1 MSWMV
6 WIKGYLST
14 ALGWCEAHP
23 GIANWLQAI
32 GSIAAIVLIY
42 LFALF
47 QFRRTRS
54 HEEID
59 RIRKA
64 QGLALILV
72 AVLVAFKP
80 EIEGAIT
87 QQSQI
92 EPPDEVLRLL
102 DQLYILGVAGGLILQ
117 MIATL
122 QAHNQAAP
130 PSDEAEDVRN
140 SYASIGRRRLDLAL
154 RYCEDAIDALT
165 KLTRV
170 RTA

>member
-32 GSIAAIVLIY
+32 GSIAAIALIY

-80 EIEGAIT
+80 KIEAAIA
-87 QQSQI
+87 QQSKI
-92 EPPDEVLRLL
+92 EPPDEALRLL
-102 DQLYILGVAGGLILQ
+102 DQLYVLGVAGGLILQ

-122 QAHNQAAP
+122 QAHDQAAS

-140 SYASIGRRRLDLAL
+140 SYASIGRQRLDLAL

>member
-1 MSWMV
+1 MDWIV
-6 WIKGYLST
+6 WIKGSLSS

-32 GSIAAIVLIY
+32 GSIAAIALIY

-80 EIEGAIT
+80 KIEAAIA
-87 QQSQI
+87 QQSKI
-92 EPPDEVLRLL
+92 EPPDEALRLL
-102 DQLYILGVAGGLILQ
+102 DQLYVLGVAGGLILQ

-122 QAHNQAAP
+122 QAHDQAAS

-140 SYASIGRRRLDLAL
+140 SYASIGRQRLDLAL

>member
-1 MSWMV
+1 MDWIV
-6 WIKGYLST
+6 WIKGSLST

-47 QFRRTRS
+47 QFGRTRS

-72 AVLVAFKP
+72 SVLVAFKP
-80 EIEGAIT
+80 KIEAAIT
-87 QQSQI
+87 QQSKI

-122 QAHNQAAP
+122 QVHNQVP
-130 PSDEAEDVRN
+130 PSNEAEDVRN
-140 SYASIGRRRLDLAL
+140 SYASIARQRLDLGL
-154 RYCEDAIDALT
+154 RYCEDAIAALT

>member
-1 MSWMV
+1 MDWIV
-6 WIKGYLST
+6 WIKGSPSS
-14 ALGWCEAHP
+14 ALGWGEAHP

-54 HEEID
+54 HEGID

-80 EIEGAIT
+80 KIEAAIT
-87 QQSQI
+87 QQSKI

-122 QAHNQAAP
+122 QVHNQAAP
-130 PSDEAEDVRN
+130 PSDEAEDVQN
-140 SYASIGRRRLDLAL
+140 SYASIGRQRLDLTL
-154 RYCEDAIDALT
+154 RYCENAINALT

>member
-1 MSWMV
+1 MDWIV
-6 WIKGYLST
+6 WIKGSLST

-23 GIANWLQAI
+23 GIANWLQAV

-47 QFRRTRS
+47 QFQRTRS
-54 HEEID
+54 HEELD

-80 EIEGAIT
+80 KI
-87 QQSQI
+87 
-92 EPPDEVLRLL
+92 EVLRLL

-130 PSDEAEDVRN
+130 PSVEAEDVRN
-140 SYASIGRRRLDLAL
+140 SYVSIGRQRLDLAL

>member
-1 MSWMV
+1 MDWIV
-6 WIKGYLST
+6 WIKGSLSS

-64 QGLALILV
+64 QGLALILA

-80 EIEGAIT
+80 KIEAAIT
-87 QQSQI
+87 QQSKI

-122 QAHNQAAP
+122 QAHNPAAP
-130 PSDEAEDVRN
+130 PSDGAEDVRN
-140 SYASIGRRRLDLAL
+140 SYASIGKQRLDLAL
-154 RYCEDAIDALT
+154 RYCEDAINALT
-165 KLTRV
+165 KLTRI